1 MMQVVCELKVVG
13 ELKVLGALQ
22 VKYLLKIKGTPLG
35 YLREVF
41 LVMPLPPHASSS
53 SPPPYNPINS

>member
-1 MMQVVCELKVVG
+1 MMQLVC
-13 ELKVLGALQ
+13 ELKVLGAVQ

-41 LVMPLPPHASSS
+41 LVTHLPPHPHHTTQSIDKIIALV
-53 SPPPYNPINS
+53 I